1 MDENRIE
8 GAVKEGVGRV
18 QDAFGGGFG
27 DEGLQAR
34 GKLNEAAGGLQN
46 VYGQIVDRAKDVLD
60 DAADMIERQPYAAAG
75 AAALLGLL
83 AGLLI
88 ATRNND

>member
-1 MDENRIE
+1 MNENRIE

-27 DEGLQAR
+27 DENLQAK
-34 GKLNEAAGGLQN
+34 GKFNEAAGGLQA
-46 VYGQIVDRAKDVLD
+46 VYGQVVDRAKDVMD

>member
-27 DEGLQAR
+27 NEGLQAR
-34 GKLNEAAGGLQN
+34 GTINEAAGGVQN
-46 VYGQIVDRAKDVLD
+46 LYGQAVDMAKDVLD

-88 ATRNND
+88 ATRSND

>member
-18 QDAFGGGFG
+18 QDAFGGGFS

-34 GKLNEAAGGLQN
+34 GKLNEAAGSLQN
-46 VYGQIVDRAKDVLD
+46 IYGQAVDRAKDVLD

>member
-18 QDAFGGGFG
+18 QDAFGGSFG
-27 DEGLQAR
+27 DEGIQAK
-34 GKLNEAAGGLQN
+34 GKFNEAAGGLQN
-46 VYGQIVDRAKDVLD
+46 VYGQIVDRAKDIFD

>member
-1 MDENRIE
+1 MVDNRVE

-27 DEGLQAR
+27 DEGMQAR
-34 GKLNEAAGGLQN
+34 GKLNEVGGGMQN
-46 VYGQIVDRAKDVLD
+46 LYGQAVERAKDVLD

-88 ATRNND
+88 MSRSSD

>member
-1 MDENRIE
+1 MDDNRIE
-8 GAVKEGVGRV
+8 GAVREGVGRV
-18 QDAFGGGFG
+18 QDAVGGAFG
-27 DEGLQAR
+27 DEDVQAR
-34 GKLNEAAGGLQN
+34 GKLNQAAGGVQN
-46 VYGQIVDRAKDVLD
+46 LYGQIVDGAKDVLD

>member
-1 MDENRIE
+1 MDDNRIE

-34 GKLNEAAGGLQN
+34 GKLNQAAGGLQN
-46 VYGQIVDRAKDVLD
+46 FYGQIVDSAKDVLD

-88 ATRNND
+88 ATRASD

>member
-18 QDAFGGGFG
+18 QDVFGGGFG
-27 DEGLQAR
+27 DDGLRAK
-34 GKLNEAAGGLQN
+34 GKLNEAMGGLQN
-46 VYGQIVDRAKDVLD
+46 VYGQVVDRAKDVLD

-88 ATRNND
+88 AMRGDD

>member
-8 GAVKEGVGRV
+8 GAVREGVGRV

-34 GKLNEAAGGLQN
+34 GKLNEARGGMQN
-46 VYGQIVDRAKDVLD
+46 LYGQMVDQVQDIID
-60 DAADMIERQPYAAAG
+60 DATDLIRDQPYAAAG
-75 AAALLGLL
+75 VAALLGLV

-88 ATRNND
+88 ASRD

>member
-1 MDENRIE
+1 MDDNRIE

-46 VYGQIVDRAKDVLD
+46 AYGQVVERAKDVLD
-60 DAADMIERQPYAAAG
+60 DAADLIERQPYAAAG